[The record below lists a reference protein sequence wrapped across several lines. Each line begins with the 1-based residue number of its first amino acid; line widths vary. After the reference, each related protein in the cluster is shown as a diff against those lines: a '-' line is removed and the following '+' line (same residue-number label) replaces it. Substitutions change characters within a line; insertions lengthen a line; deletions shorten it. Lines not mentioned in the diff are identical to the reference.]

1 MNINIK
7 KLEYVY
13 IVLHNII
20 RFLEEKNDLLLG
32 ETRHIKRSLNTII
45 NNEEQATSTQFNDDC
60 EVLLAGIKSL
70 IDKLEEHAK
79 AIDNEI
85 TIIRL
90 SKSNSDIYG
99 NQYLE
104 KILLFDCM
112 RERGYSFAN
121 KLEYFYRAYENL
133 ISSHRDLYIPTPSIS
148 RRVKTSNLMLY
159 FNKTINKEYQYLSDN
174 FFKIKFKDNQEKPKI
189 ISTWSFSPTEHL
201 KTFDNL
207 NNQYISFSF
216 WFFEKQ
222 YFYPIAF
229 HEIAHALYTHNNNNN
244 FKLDSQKA
252 VEITNK
258 LYFSN
263 GEKSFHLG
271 MVHTIYQDII
281 ADLSAYV
288 ISGESYIHAL
298 FYTGFMRGINR
309 NFYKDLDEES
319 LISGNEVEDSKR
331 TCLEKEKNM
340 TLLTWRN
347 IDDDFISFFVRIQI
361 LIKMH
366 KKIISSDNI
375 TIELQ
380 GILDILE
387 IVYPKH
393 KKNYDTFEDIV
404 SITESHKRDYT
415 REKSFV
421 LLASHLFN
429 NVIFSNSA
437 LVDSIIRLRHD
448 KNETSKDAL
457 SFLQKEVLDKY
468 LEEKVFIPK
477 NTINSYYDLVWMIRF
492 SLIDHKSI
500 PSGRVMRLNN
510 IYQLGIFENSL
521 EPIDL
526 RHVIYELIFFKFNKH
541 KNPLPEF
548 KNNFNNLK
556 DIDWV
561 SKVNYAFGPYDM
573 VCLSKKTT
581 SCIDEKLEKFDKENK
596 FFTERHAL
604 YKLEN
609 YVGCNKGS
617 GQNKPRYIDLIVTVS
632 MKKEFI
638 ANSKKNNN
646 SGHNDDFE
654 SLRKCI
660 LGCTEHY
667 NTARLFISMG
677 NENFLIY
684 FQGIYSNDINNIT
697 KSFYEY
703 RTLFRSIYST
713 ILLNQRSVD
722 NQQNKFHKDIG
733 FEGGN
738 IILLCKLRN
747 LYTLEIEVGK
757 EIKAKMAK
765 FNLGTL
771 YKLYG
776 VFDYK
781 IVINNKEDIFNKI
794 SDFLVDSENLFADT
808 QLEYQPEIF
817 V

>member
-1 MNINIK
+1 MNNRK
-7 KLEYVY
+7 QLESTYV
-13 IVLHNII
+13 VLHNII
-20 RFLEEKNDLLLG
+20 KFLEEKNDLLLG
-32 ETRHIKRSLNTII
+32 ETRHIRRSLKAII
-45 NNEEQATSTQFNDDC
+45 DDENSSTQFDKDC
-60 EVLLAGIKSL
+60 KVLLLGIESL
-70 IDKLEEHAK
+70 ITKLEEHANT
-79 AIDNEI
+79 IEDEI
-85 TIIRL
+85 NIVKVAKI
-90 SKSNSDIYG
+90 KSDMHG
-99 NQYLE
+99 NLYLE

-148 RRVKTSNLMLY
+148 RRVKTSNLMLF

-174 FFKIKFKDNQEKPKI
+174 FFNIKREDEKEQPKI

-229 HEIAHALYTHNNNNN
+229 HEIAHALYTHKDNNK
-244 FKLDSQKA
+244 FKLTSEKA
-252 VEITNK
+252 IAITNK
-258 LYFSN
+258 LYFSS

-319 LISGNEVEDSKR
+319 VISGTEVDDSQR
-331 TCLEKEKNM
+331 ACLEKEKNM

-361 LIKMH
+361 LIKIH
-366 KKIISSDNI
+366 KKIINSDVV
-375 TIELQ
+375 TMELQ

-387 IVYPKH
+387 IIYPK
-393 KKNYDTFEDIV
+393 NNTRYDTFSDVV
-404 SITESHKRDYT
+404 SITESHKRDYM

-421 LLASHLFN
+421 LLATHLFD
-429 NVIFSNSA
+429 NVIFSDYSLFENIKKLRDEKNKILNS
-437 LVDSIIRLRHD
+437 
-448 KNETSKDAL
+448 TL
-457 SFLQKEVLDKY
+457 SFLKNEVLDKY
-468 LEEKVFIPK
+468 LGKLILTDRYP
-477 NTINSYYDLVWMIRF
+477 IHSYYDLVWMIRF
-492 SLIDHKSI
+492 ALIDSKQI

-510 IYQLGIFENSL
+510 IYQLNMFQNDL
-521 EPIDL
+521 KPIDL
-526 RHVIYELIFFKFNKH
+526 KNVIYELIFFKFK
-541 KNPLPEF
+541 KSGNPLTGF
-548 KNNFNNLK
+548 KENFNNLQN
-556 DIDWV
+556 INWV

-573 VCLSKKTT
+573 VCLSKATT
-581 SCIDEKLEKFDKENK
+581 SRIDKKLEEFDKENR

-609 YVGCNKGS
+609 FRGTNKRGIK
-617 GQNKPRYIDLIVTVS
+617 NKPRYINFILAISTKD
-632 MKKEFI
+632 EFI
-638 ANSKKNNN
+638 DESKNSEN
-646 SGHNDDFE
+646 FE

-660 LGCTEHY
+660 LNVSEYY

-684 FQGIYSNDINNIT
+684 FQGIYSDDINQITTLFYKSKNI
-697 KSFYEY
+697 
-703 RTLFRSIYST
+703 FRSIYST
-713 ILLNQRSVD
+713 ILLNERSI
-722 NQQNKFHKDIG
+722 NRESNEFQSDIG
-733 FEGGN
+733 FQKSD
-738 IILLCKLRN
+738 IVLLCKLRN
-747 LYTLEIEVGK
+747 LYILNDKVEELIREK
-757 EIKAKMAK
+757 ILK

-771 YKLYG
+771 YKLHG

-781 IVINNKEDIFNKI
+781 IIIKNEDDTFNKI
-794 SDFLVDSENLFADT
+794 SNFLVHTEKIFIDT
-808 QLEYQPEIF
+808 QLEYQPEI
-817 V
+817 VL